1 MITRIYNGKSY
12 YTKIR
17 IPSLYYKRYLIKW
30 QPNHKTCIH
39 SHVGKCCYFY
49 LLKGKL
55 KEHEYI
61 HKDNIIVKGE
71 ENIFSNFLDN
81 GYINDKIGKHSLK
94 NLEDNYSYS
103 YHVYK

>member
-39 SHVGKCCYFY
+39 SHDGKCCYFY
-49 LLKGKL
+49 LLKGKRT
-55 KEHEYI
+55 
-61 HKDNIIVKGE
+61 
-71 ENIFSNFLDN
+71 
-81 GYINDKIGKHSLK
+81 
-94 NLEDNYSYS
+94 
-103 YHVYK
+103 